1 VVVISYMCHSAG
13 GSRGSCRCLQSH
25 LSTADPKN
33 AAHGLQ
39 RVRHFRHMTYPIRWL
54 MHRID
59 DLFHECECSI
69 VSVLKAAGLLSKTY
83 EVRPIG
89 LRWTRHSS
97 RSQRRSPAQVST
109 RYPSTPGR
117 DRSNSNVPLVRLPG
131 ASEITLD
138 QTPPAAYVNDG
149 RQSRTSDDTSI
160 SPSEFR
166 HHLLSPEAYSRPTF
180 GRQSSS
186 NSAIEHSPE
195 RPVSPV

>member
-1 VVVISYMCHSAG
+1 VPAEPSEYRGPKKRSTRAAASAT
-13 GSRGSCRCLQSH
+13 LPPYDVPVT
-25 LSTADPKN
+25 LA
-33 AAHGLQ
+33 
-39 RVRHFRHMTYPIRWL
+39 V
-54 MHRID
+54 HRID
-59 DLFHECECSI
+59 DLSHACECSV
-69 VSVLKAAGLLSKTY
+69 VSLLKGAGVFSKTY

-89 LRWTRHSS
+89 LRWTRHST
-97 RSQRRSPAQVST
+97 RSQRRSSAQVSA

-131 ASEITLD
+131 ASEITFD
-138 QTPPAAYVNDG
+138 QTPPAPYVNEG